1 MNTAT
6 EQPPQFTTASFRDI
20 PPDSHALFVRG
31 LLFGVGGAFLGLI
44 LYSAVGIIT
53 GLAIG
58 YVSLAVGY
66 IVGRAILM
74 GSRGRGGRRYQI
86 AALLLTYASV
96 SVSAVPIALWQ
107 ISKKPATAPTSIT
120 AGATASPTPG
130 AAATATP
137 VADRGAT
144 ATPETG
150 AGDGPHMGFAAALGM
165 LLMLGL
171 ASPFLELFEGGISGM
186 IGLFILAIGLRIA
199 WRQTAEAVL
208 TPVPA
213 ADAR

>member
-1 MNTAT
+1 MSTAT

-66 IVGRAILM
+66 IVGRAVLM
-74 GSRGRGGRRYQI
+74 GSRGRGGRRYQV

-107 ISKKPATAPTSIT
+107 IAKKPATAPTSIT
-120 AGATASPTPG
+120 AGATATPAPG

-137 VADRGAT
+137 VADRGAA
-144 ATPETG
+144 ATPV
-150 AGDGPHMGFAAALGM
+150 ADDGPHMGFAAALGM
-165 LLMLGL
+165 LLVLGL
-171 ASPFLELFEGGISGM
+171 ASPFLELFEGGISGV
-186 IGLFILAIGLRIA
+186 IGLVILAVGIRIA
-199 WRQTAEAVL
+199 WRLTAETGP

-213 ADAR
+213 ADVR